1 MDEGINI
8 GELILQDS
16 MVLKDVIGLNDDVF
30 NPICRVGGSSIYQYR
45 PEDGYMAVFGYH
57 GGEPVELARFPW
69 EPPAPS
75 IHCRG
80 GMISGCLSDWDR
92 RVYAIEWAKAHM
104 AEIVKAA
111 LAALAEGRLDDFYRP
126 NGRQNV
132 WDDERKRFVWRDYV
146 PA

>member
-1 MDEGINI
+1 MNEGITI
-8 GELILQDS
+8 SSLVPWDP
-16 MVLKDVIGLNDDVF
+16 MVLKDIIGLNDDTF
-30 NPICRVGGSSIYQYR
+30 NPICRDRRSIYQYR
-45 PEDGYMAVFGYH
+45 PKDGYMAVFGYH
-57 GGEPVELARFPW
+57 GREAVELARFPW

-80 GMISGCLSDWDR
+80 GVVSGCLSDWDR

-111 LAALAEGRLDDFYRP
+111 NAALAEGRLDDFYRP
-126 NGRQNV
+126 NGKQNV
-132 WDDERKRFVWRDYV
+132 WDNERKKFVWRDYV